1 MPIEIEEKIQGRSI
15 VVHISGM
22 LSKADYPDFVSE
34 FDRLV
39 RLSGKQRVLFDL
51 TGLEGWDL
59 GAAWADTKFG
69 LSHFSDIERLAMVG
83 DKKWE
88 QFMSFLLKPFTGAKT
103 RYFDHADAAQA
114 RKWLEEGPTA
124 PAPTAANV

>member
-59 GAAWADTKFG
+59 GAAWAD
-69 LSHFSDIERLAMVG
+69 
-83 DKKWE
+83 KKWE